1 MKLKTMLC
9 ALVAGFTLLGA
20 MTVSAATFT
29 TSDSV
34 LSIEAPDDSWIQS
47 NDPNYWFTIT
57 NGKNTITIDHLS
69 NGESLPPVQ
78 VADANYGGVYQA
90 FVSTKNEVFVVKALS
105 TEEAD
110 LGTLMEILGTIK
122 VLKFGTKTAI
132 QTSEAPQGSEFGLNQ
147 INAYYY
153 CTGSDV
159 NVRSGCSTDEASL
172 GSLNKGDKV
181 LVNGA
186 ITRNGQDYGWYQ
198 INYNG
203 TSGYVSA
210 GFLSP
215 NPPAAG
221 NTTETK
227 KSDNTPY
234 QLNTGFTCYDRNGNV
249 QGLLRPYSD
258 GKYYS
263 NDMVAYVDNG
273 DGSYYSSA
281 VGETLYDYNPVSG
294 SPDDAYESDA
304 NAGPYQL
311 NTGFTCY
318 DAYGN
323 VQGLLRPYSDGLYY
337 SNDMVAYADNGD
349 GSYYSSA
356 VGETLFDY
364 NPVSGDPTD
373 ALEPDW

>member
-29 TSDSV
+29 TSDGV
-34 LSIEAPDDSWIQS
+34 LSIEAPDESWIQS
-47 NDPNYWFTIT
+47 NDPYYWFTIT

-69 NGESLPPVQ
+69 NGESLPTVQ

-110 LGTLMEILGTIK
+110 LGTLMEIIGTIK

-132 QTSEAPQGSEFGLNQ
+132 QTSEAPQSSEFGLNQ

-159 NVRSGCSTDEASL
+159 NVRSGCSTDDASL

-186 ITRNGQDYGWYQ
+186 VTRNGQDYGWYQ

-215 NPPAAG
+215 NPPSG

-227 KSDNTPY
+227 KRDNTPY

-281 VGETLYDYNPVSG
+281 VGETL
-294 SPDDAYESDA
+294 
-304 NAGPYQL
+304 
-311 NTGFTCY
+311 
-318 DAYGN
+318 
-323 VQGLLRPYSDGLYY
+323 
-337 SNDMVAYADNGD
+337 
-349 GSYYSSA
+349 
-356 VGETLFDY
+356 FDY

-373 ALEPDW
+373 AWEGDW